1 MRLPKPSPRFYA
13 GACALSMLGLLFCMA
28 VAKVLV
34 CGPPFGNRWWSAPIL
49 RHEAGM
55 MVGLYF
61 VVVSTIGISVELYR
75 HWALAER
82 MGGAEEEEPFL
93 RRA

>member
-1 MRLPKPSPRFYA
+1 MRLPKPTPRFYA
-13 GACALSMLGLLFCMA
+13 GACALSMLGMV

-34 CGPPFGNRWWSAPIL
+34 CDPPFGNRWWSAPIL
-49 RHEAGM
+49 RHEAGMM